1 MSLFRNC
8 RTATVQ
14 LRGFA
19 SSSSLRVGPESPNF
33 IDVPRT
39 IQPDLPPK
47 PRVKGTLP
55 VPRELFPVRRKDK
68 PTEEYIAD
76 ATPLPTKEISLDP
89 KDPNA
94 DYIEWKKI
102 MAEMRR
108 RNLREGLLELHA
120 RKQRTDKTMM
130 KRSLEK
136 QKRRERIF
144 RQPEREDVRLTRTS
158 VIQDMLPKHTPMLP
172 DPDREA
178 RLAQSQE
185 RVEHRQAMKE
195 LERQEHLQALYM
207 NARNFITTEA
217 QLLAEIEEV
226 FPDGANSAWRSD
238 HQDGNNIW
246 NLGVPPTV
254 HSIVNDSNKSET
266 GRWYVSQERLNQ
278 IAEQLTGG
286 KM

>member
-1 MSLFRNC
+1 MSLFRSC

-39 IQPDLPPK
+39 IQPDLPSK

-55 VPRELFPVRRKDK
+55 VPRELFPARRKDK
-68 PTEEYIAD
+68 PTEEYIAA
-76 ATPLPTKEISLDP
+76 ATPLPTREITLDP
-89 KDPNA
+89 NDPHA
-94 DYIEWKKI
+94 DTIELKKH

-108 RNLREGLLELHA
+108 KNLREGLLELHT

-130 KRSLEK
+130 QRSLEK

-158 VIQDMLPKHTPMLP
+158 VTQDMLPKHTPILP
-172 DPDREA
+172 DPDRET
-178 RLAQSQE
+178 RLAQSRE
-185 RVEHRQAMKE
+185 RLEHHQALKE
-195 LERQEHLQALYM
+195 LERQDHLQAIYM

-217 QLLAEIEEV
+217 QLLAEIEKV

-238 HQDGNNIW
+238 HQDGENIW

-254 HSIVNDSNKSET
+254 HSLVNESSNSESA
-266 GRWYVSQERLNQ
+266 RWQLYQDRLNQ
-278 IAEQLTGG
+278 LGEQITGG
-286 KM
+286 KL